1 MKKISK
7 YEMLM
12 TNDLKLRNKELNKR
26 QKKLRTN
33 ERNRT
38 V

>member
-1 MKKISK
+1 MI
-7 YEMLM
+7 L
-12 TNDLKLRNKELNKR
+12 TNDKFKNKKHIELNKT